1 MAVQPHQERTRR
13 VDNTFTVWIQEAKQ
27 VAAKKT
33 YFCELLLDASVQ
45 AKTSR
50 KLLRSDQKTGSVFW
64 GEWFEFSN
72 LPDIEVLT
80 VNVYREP
87 DKKKKKENVVIGEC
101 CRLEVA
107 PWEGLFPVECEPIS
121 DLAALRRDVLVLARA
136 QHC

>member
-1 MAVQPHQERTRR
+1 MFVFSLRMAVQPHQERTRR

-101 CRLEVA
+101 CPPRGRSV
-107 PWEGLFPVECEPIS
+107 GGVIS
-121 DLAALRRDVLVLARA
+121 
-136 QHC
+136 CGM